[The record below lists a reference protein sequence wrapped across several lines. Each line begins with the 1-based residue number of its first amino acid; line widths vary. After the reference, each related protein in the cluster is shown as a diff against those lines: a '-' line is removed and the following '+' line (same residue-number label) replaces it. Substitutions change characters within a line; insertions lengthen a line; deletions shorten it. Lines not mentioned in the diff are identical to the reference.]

1 MRLGPRLAAL
11 LLVGGLGILGLVHED
26 YYMELG
32 PGVSGYRILGVGTG
46 PGVSSPSKTSRKVG
60 RGQLAWF
67 RSLGTERP

>member
-32 PGVSGYRILGVGTG
+32 PWVSGYRALRISALVSAHWGMGPALVDRAMSRNNLGLMG
-46 PGVSSPSKTSRKVG
+46 P
-60 RGQLAWF
+60 
-67 RSLGTERP
+67 

>member
-32 PGVSGYRILGVGTG
+32 PRVSGYRALRIF
-46 PGVSSPSKTSRKVG
+46 STSVCTLVNG
-60 RGQLAWF
+60 ACSGGQ
-67 RSLGTERP
+67 GHVQE